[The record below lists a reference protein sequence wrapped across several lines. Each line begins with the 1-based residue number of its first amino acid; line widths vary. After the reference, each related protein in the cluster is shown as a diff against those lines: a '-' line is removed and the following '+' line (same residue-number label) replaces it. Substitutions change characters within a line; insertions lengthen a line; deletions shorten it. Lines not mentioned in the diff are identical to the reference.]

1 MLKVLLYVGP
11 TIVVDIVKR
20 NIHLLYVRNIDVDVG
35 ALKLLRRFRI
45 FLIFTLIV
53 LLNGND

>member
-1 MLKVLLYVGP
+1 MLKGLLYVESA
-11 TIVVDIVKR
+11 IVVDIVKR
-20 NIHLLYVRNIDVDVG
+20 NIHLLYVRNIDVDVR

-45 FLIFTLIV
+45 FLIFTLVV